1 MADVGIHI
9 IYKNYVRLCIYNYI
23 FGMIWI
29 YLAPYDGLLV
39 PNEGMT
45 PY

>member
-1 MADVGIHI
+1 
-9 IYKNYVRLCIYNYI
+9 
-23 FGMIWI
+23 MIWI

-45 PY
+45 HTDETVNVNVIIPFPFPR